1 MQAESTSLYLYLIL
15 FNYYLSIFLFYCL
28 IYISLS
34 PYILLSYLSI
44 LLIVYILS
52 PFHTYSLFLP
62 VSHKYIIFYLPS
74 LNNFTSSIPYF
85 TCYYLYLIIP
95 LFPYPY
101 DNPHKSHSIPY
112 YTYSSITF
120 TFLLIIYH
128 TNLSQTQ
135 QNQYVYRLI
144 LNIFIK
150 CTIIIKIILAIY
162 K

>member
-95 LFPYPY
+95 YP
-101 DNPHKSHSIPY
+101 
-112 YTYSSITF
+112 
-120 TFLLIIYH
+120 H
-128 TNLSQTQ
+128 T
-135 QNQYVYRLI
+135 R
-144 LNIFIK
+144 
-150 CTIIIKIILAIY
+150 TIIPINHTQSLAILTLTPLLPSY
-162 K
+162 